1 MMCAIWIVITAI
13 GLGIAWRFSGG
24 LYGKVRKILQSEG
37 GGYELE
43 IRSAEPANSVE
54 IEGRATD
61 VHGNSV
67 DFKAKTTG
75 LLEPVVGEGG
85 RVEVSEEVMVEATEG
100 DVIEASGGAMIEAS
114 STTTNSEDA
123 GALDRK
129 GELHG

>member
-61 VHGNSV
+61 VQGNSV

-85 RVEVSEEVMVEATEG
+85 RVEVSEEMMVESTRG
-100 DVIEASGGAMIEAS
+100 DVIGTSGGAMVEAS
-114 STTTNSEDA
+114 STTT
-123 GALDRK
+123 
-129 GELHG
+129 

>member
-1 MMCAIWIVITAI
+1 MCAIWIVITAI

-61 VHGNSV
+61 VQGNSV

-85 RVEVSEEVMVEATEG
+85 RVEVSEEVMVEATERS
-100 DVIEASGGAMIEAS
+100 VIEASGGAMVEACP
-114 STTTNSEDA
+114 TTTNCEDI

-129 GELHG
+129 GESHA